1 MSNIILD
8 FFHNITKR
16 SNPRLNA
23 KDAYLK
29 AKYQRIQTEEERL
42 NEFKFNLDTLISI
55 KCDSCTCCCVV
66 ELEEDLSK
74 HLNDIIKEYRELGYT
89 VINLKDEVEDIDN
102 NCLFLC
108 WDKKY

>member
-42 NEFKFNLDTLISI
+42 NEFKFI
-55 KCDSCTCCCVV
+55 
-66 ELEEDLSK
+66 
-74 HLNDIIKEYRELGYT
+74 
-89 VINLKDEVEDIDN
+89 
-102 NCLFLC
+102 
-108 WDKKY
+108 

>member
-1 MSNIILD
+1 MNVFID
-8 FFHNITKR
+8 FFKNLTKR

-42 NEFKFNLDTLISI
+42 KEFKSDLDMLISI

-74 HLNDIIKEYRELGYT
+74 YLDEIIKEYQDMDYT
-89 VINLKDEVEDIDN
+89 VINLKEQIDGIHKN
-102 NCLFLC
+102 YLFFC